1 MLEVIYKPTAHVI
14 KKTTD
19 SKMTSKM
26 TSKQA
31 SEASLSS
38 GMQNKFGETID
49 LAVQNLIR
57 ETKDEAIILEQQ
69 KTQ

>member
-1 MLEVIYKPTAHVI
+1 MCSVI
-14 KKTTD
+14 KKKTD
-19 SKMTSKM
+19 SKL

-31 SEASLSS
+31 SEISLNSS

-57 ETKDEAIILEQQ
+57 ETKEETII
-69 KTQ
+69 